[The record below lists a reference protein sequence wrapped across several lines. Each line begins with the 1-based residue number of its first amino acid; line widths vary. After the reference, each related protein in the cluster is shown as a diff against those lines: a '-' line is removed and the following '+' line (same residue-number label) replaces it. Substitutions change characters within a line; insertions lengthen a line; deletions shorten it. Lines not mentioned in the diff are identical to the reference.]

1 MRDAPSGIPRGND
14 LPPASSFQSFG
25 QMCLCVLRGDSIAA
39 LLHGHEH
46 ASQATSLEQV

>member
-1 MRDAPSGIPRGND
+1 MRDAPSGVPPGND
-14 LPPASSFQSFG
+14 LPARFYLFG
-25 QMCLCVLRGDSIAA
+25 PMCLCSLRGDSIAA